1 MNSFMQTSL
10 FDHALQLL
18 IFGMGTVFV
27 FLILLVVAVNLM
39 SRFVQQYFPEPIAL
53 EPHPLAP
60 ETDSSKGHTDLD
72 PVTLAAIQA
81 AIHLH
86 RNKRQ

>member
-1 MNSFMQTSL
+1 MQTSL
-10 FDHALQLL
+10 FDQALQLL

-53 EPHPLAP
+53 EPHPLTP
-60 ETDSSKGHTDLD
+60 ETDSSKGHPDS
-72 PVTLAAIQA
+72 VTLAAIQA

>member
-39 SRFVQQYFPEPIAL
+39 SRFVQHYFPEPIAL
-53 EPHPLAP
+53 EPHP
-60 ETDSSKGHTDLD
+60 ETESNRGHPDLD
-72 PVTLAAIQA
+72 SVTLAAIQA